1 MKRKLSAGRILSIA
15 AAAIFAVIFTTAC
28 ETTDHH
34 RKHHRK
40 HHRSEDEYRAKERLR
55 NDKIKD
61 YRPEKRKL
69 ERAPKAPEK
78 SDFKWKKNSE
88 EKRKRLTDTSR
99 PVLIKGQS
107 ESVFKWRDAPRSQ
120 QLHEKNK
127 NKYNFDK

>member
-28 ETTDHH
+28 ETMD
-34 RKHHRK
+34 HHRK
-40 HHRSEDEYRAKERLR
+40 HHRSEDEYRARERLR